1 MGDDLYEVNLGYR
14 FNPNWLLQGSW
25 ALTEEYE
32 DEKAK
37 EQGVFAVELDYQL
50 VF

>member
-1 MGDDLYEVNLGYR
+1 
-14 FNPNWLLQGSW
+14 LLQGSW